1 MDGRGPATPPDC
13 GGRTLA
19 AFARYALRRL
29 LLLPVGLFIVV
40 SLTFALVNLA
50 PGDPARAIA
59 GGLASE
65 ETIAGIRTELGLS
78 APLGERYLSYLGQLV
93 RLDLGTSIYTK
104 QSIGT
109 EIYQRLFDS
118 LELIVLSL
126 IVAVVLGLVIGAAG
140 AARPGRAVDRVSR
153 LLTSTLQSIP
163 DFFLGLLLIY
173 VLFFRQRLTPAPVG
187 RIGLLESRP
196 PRVTGGLLTDALIA
210 TDWSLFMS
218 GLRHAIM
225 PVLALGLFYAAYFA
239 RTARAV
245 MSSAFA
251 SRQVEFARACGLAP
265 RTVWMYAFREARTP
279 ILTYGAILFAVL
291 VGGAAIVE
299 IVFSWGGVGE
309 WAVARILSLDIPAIQ
324 GFVLVAGFITLLT
337 YVALDLLVALLD
349 PRITYEQAS

>member
-1 MDGRGPATPPDC
+1 MGPF
-13 GGRTLA
+13 G
-19 AFARYALRRL
+19 RYALRRL
-29 LLLPVGLFIVV
+29 ALLPVGLFIVV

-65 ETIAGIRTELGLS
+65 ETIAQLRVELGLS
-78 APLGERYLSYLGQLV
+78 APLGERYVTYLGQLA
-93 RLDLGTSIYTK
+93 RLDLGTSYYTK
-104 QSIGT
+104 QSIGS

-126 IVAVVLGLVIGAAG
+126 IVAVVLGLAIGALG
-140 AARPGRAVDRVSR
+140 AARRGRFIDHASR

-173 VLFFRQRLTPAPVG
+173 FLFFRQRLTPAPVG
-187 RIGLLESRP
+187 RLGLLESRP
-196 PRVTGGLLTDALIA
+196 PRVTGGLLTDAVIA
-210 TDWSLFMS
+210 GDWSILAS

-251 SRQVEFARACGLAP
+251 SRQVEFARACGLPP

-309 WAVARILSLDIPAIQ
+309 WAVNRILSLDIPAIQ
-324 GFVLVAGFITLLT
+324 GFVLVAGFITLVT
-337 YVALDLLVALLD
+337 YVALDLIVALLD
-349 PRITYEQAS
+349 PRITYERS